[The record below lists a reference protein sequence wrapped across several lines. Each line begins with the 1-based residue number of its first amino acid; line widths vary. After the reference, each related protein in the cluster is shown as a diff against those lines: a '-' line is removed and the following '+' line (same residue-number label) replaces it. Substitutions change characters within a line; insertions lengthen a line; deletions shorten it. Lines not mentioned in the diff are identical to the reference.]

1 MKVIVLV
8 KQVPDTETS
17 IKFADNTKINEAG
30 VKWIVSPYDEF
41 AIEEGIKIREKQG
54 GEVIAV
60 SVGPERVKEALR
72 QAFAMG
78 ADKAVHIN
86 VPEYNTFDSMFTSEL
101 LANFIKSENPDL
113 VIAGKQSIDT
123 DSSQVPVQVA
133 ERLGLPH
140 VIMAIKLDFDG
151 KKLKAVKEI
160 EGGTATVECSLPA
173 VVTAQKGLNEPRYPS
188 LKGIMA
194 AKKKPIDTK
203 SPADLGSTGSSVEIV
218 ALEPPPARVAG
229 RKLNAADAKG
239 FAEQLV
245 KALREEA
252 KVI

>member
-1 MKVIVLV
+1 MKVIVLI
-8 KQVPDTETS
+8 KQVPDTETN
-17 IKFADNTKINEAG
+17 IKIAGTAINEAG

-41 AIEEGIKIREKQG
+41 AIEEGIKLREKNS

-60 SVGPERVKEALR
+60 AVGPERVKEVLR
-72 QAFAMG
+72 QAYAMG
-78 ADKAVHIN
+78 VDKAVHIN
-86 VPEYNTFDSMFTSEL
+86 VPEYNTFDSAYTSEL

-123 DSSQVPVQVA
+123 DSSQVAVQVA

-140 VIMAIKLDFDG
+140 VILALNLEISG
-151 KKLKAVKEI
+151 KNLKAVKEI
-160 EGGTATVECSLPA
+160 EGGTSTVETTIPA
-173 VVTAQKGLNEPRYPS
+173 IITAQKGLNEPRYPS

-203 SPADLGSTGSSVEIV
+203 TAADLGVSAGSIEIV
-218 ALEPPPARVAG
+218 SLEPPPARIAG
-229 RKLNAADAKG
+229 RKLEAGDANG